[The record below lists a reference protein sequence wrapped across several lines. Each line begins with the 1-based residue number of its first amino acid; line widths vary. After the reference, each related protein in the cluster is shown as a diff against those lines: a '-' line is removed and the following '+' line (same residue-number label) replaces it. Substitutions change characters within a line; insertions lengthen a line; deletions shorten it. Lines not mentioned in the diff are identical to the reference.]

1 MFVGEVL
8 QHEELERTGR
18 IDGEGSILMDAPA
31 YNNTDQLVA
40 AAGGQGTEGEREEAR
55 KQWRAASCCFQ
66 GDYACDRSSSVGIE
80 ATNGG

>member
-40 AAGGQGTEGEREEAR
+40 AAGGQGTEEEREEA
-55 KQWRAASCCFQ
+55 
-66 GDYACDRSSSVGIE
+66 
-80 ATNGG
+80 